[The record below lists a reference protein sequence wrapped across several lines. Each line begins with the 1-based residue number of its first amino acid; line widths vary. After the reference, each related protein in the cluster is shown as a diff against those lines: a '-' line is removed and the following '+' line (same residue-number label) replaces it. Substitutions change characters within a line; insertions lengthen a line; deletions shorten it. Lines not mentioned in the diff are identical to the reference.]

1 MTKEITT
8 GEMNEL
14 TQRFNQIIGAGQTFK
29 TKRLDAFIND
39 IDSNFDINK
48 DKYAFR
54 MYLAAME
61 AVAN

>member
-1 MTKEITT
+1 MPKEITT

-14 TQRFNQIIGAGQTFK
+14 TKRFNQIIGAGQTFK
-29 TKRLDAFIND
+29 TKRLDAFIDD
-39 IDSNFDINK
+39 IDNNFDINN

-54 MYLAAME
+54 MYLAATE